1 MVYFKDERV
10 KQALLFF
17 EFFVV
22 IFVFEKWALAIF
34 NLGFWLNLVNFG
46 QFLGFVAIFGQKKW
60 AIGHF

>member
-10 KQALLFF
+10 KQTLLFLK
-17 EFFVV
+17 FVA
-22 IFVFEKWALAIF
+22 IFNFEKWALAIF

-46 QFLGFVAIFGQKKW
+46 QILWFVAIFGQKKW